1 MTRHLWNYIVSKNI
15 FLFLLLAQCLCQ
27 YSATVSLC
35 VHISC
40 IHAMYMQMLRKAPS
54 QSSSFLE
61 AGAMWHKILTSLTR
75 TLTVQLLCD
84 QKVGCCVPLVMLVSS
99 AEYLLYNVWGMGS
112 PLPLG
117 QSLLSSCPEDKFLA
131 ILPKRPSDRSGT
143 DVICPCVFLHSHHW
157 KMRETSG
164 SSSRIA
170 LEACLG
176 A

>member
-1 MTRHLWNYIVSKNI
+1 MELHSQRKYIPIPITANI
-15 FLFLLLAQCLCQ
+15 RP
-27 YSATVSLC
+27 VSLR

-40 IHAMYMQMLRKAPS
+40 IHAMYMQMLRKASS

-61 AGAMWHKILTSLTR
+61 AGAMRHKILTSL

-84 QKVGCCVPLVMLVSS
+84 QKVGCCVPPAMLVSS
-99 AEYLLYNVWGMGS
+99 AEYVLYNVRGMV
-112 PLPLG
+112 PTLPLG
-117 QSLLSSCPEDKFLA
+117 HSLPSSRPEDKFLA

-143 DVICPCVFLHSHHW
+143 DVICPCVFLHGRHR
-157 KMRETSG
+157 KMGETSG